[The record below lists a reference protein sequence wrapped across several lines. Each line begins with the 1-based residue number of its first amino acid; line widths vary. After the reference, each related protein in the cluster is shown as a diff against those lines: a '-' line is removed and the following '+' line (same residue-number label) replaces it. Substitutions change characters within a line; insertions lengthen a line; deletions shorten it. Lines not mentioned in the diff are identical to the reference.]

1 MIGGIK
7 GLSKQ
12 ELKEKIKQDF
22 QRKIISLF
30 AIDPK
35 EATTYQQYLA
45 LGEVIKEYSFE
56 RWLQTNKYYK
66 QNDVKQ
72 VYYFSIEFLLGK
84 LLVNNLINLGIR
96 DVCKEALNELG
107 ITLEDIEEAEREPG
121 LGNGGLGRLA
131 ACFLDSM
138 ASMGL
143 PGHGN
148 GIRYRYGLFE
158 QKIQNGYQVEVP
170 DNWLAEEYV
179 WEVKRSDRACIVKF
193 GGTVRFDIVDG
204 KLKAFHENYEPV
216 WAIPYDIPI
225 IGYGCNTVNTLRLW
239 SAEPFENIFDFAS
252 FSRGDYIKAVEYRY
266 MVQSITQV
274 LYPDDTNEQNRI
286 LRLKQEYFFVSA
298 GVQSIIRS
306 FKKRGKPIYELPN
319 YVMIQINDTHPAL
332 VIPEL
337 MRILIDEE
345 GLPWEDA
352 WDITTKTVAYT
363 NHTIM
368 VEALEKWPIDM
379 VKTLLPRIYTIIEEI
394 NRRFCGEML
403 EKTNGDWQNV
413 CNIAIIHDGQINMA
427 HLAVIGSSSV
437 NGVSKLHTEILKN
450 EVLKYFYTLYPEKFN
465 SKTNGI
471 THRRWL
477 VEANPDLA
485 RLISETLQTDRW
497 IKEPM
502 LMLRFKDFAEDKLTQ
517 ELAAN
522 IKFNNKVKLAKYIKE
537 KYNIVVDPRSIFDV
551 QVKRLHAYKR
561 QLLNALHIL
570 HLYNMLKEN
579 PGLDIYPRTFIFA
592 AKAAPG
598 YILAKKIIK
607 LINSIADKVNKDPDV
622 KDKLK
627 VVFLENYCVSL
638 AEKIIP
644 AADVSEQISTASKE
658 ASGTGNM
665 KFMMNG
671 AITIGTLDGANVEI
685 KEAVGDEN
693 IIIFGLRAEEVLDYY
708 KNGGYSAAQLY
719 QKDLRIRKIIDQ
731 LIGNFFDVPPGE
743 FMDIY
748 NHLITYN
755 DEYFVLKDFDSYHEA
770 QMKIDKIY
778 RDTKR
783 WRKMM
788 IINIGASGI
797 FSSDN
802 TIQKYAD
809 EIWHIKRVEIPD

>member
-1 MIGGIK
+1 MIGGIS
-7 GLSKQ
+7 GLNKNQ
-12 ELKEKIKQDF
+12 LKEKIKYDF
-22 QRKIISLF
+22 QKKIISLF

-35 EATTYQQYLA
+35 EATTYQKYLA

-56 RWLQTNKYYK
+56 RWLKTNKYYK
-66 QNDVKQ
+66 ENNVRQ

-84 LLVNNLINLGIR
+84 LLVNNLINLGLR
-96 DVCKEALNELG
+96 DVCKEALSELG
-107 ITLEDIEEAEREPG
+107 ISLEEIEDAEREPG

-138 ASMGL
+138 ASLGL

-170 DNWLAEEYV
+170 DNWLSEEYV

-193 GGTVRFDIVDG
+193 GGTVRFEVVDG
-204 KLKAFHENYEPV
+204 KLKAIHENYEPV
-216 WAIPYDIPI
+216 WAIPYDVPI

-239 SAEPFENIFDFAS
+239 SAEPFENVFDFAS
-252 FSRGDYIKAVEYRY
+252 FSKGDYIKAVEYRY
-266 MVQSITQV
+266 MVQSISQV

-298 GVQSIIRS
+298 GIQSIIRT
-306 FKKRGKPIYELPN
+306 FEKKGKPIYELPK

-337 MRILIDEE
+337 MRILIDEK
-345 GLPWEDA
+345 GLGWEEA
-352 WDITTKTVAYT
+352 WEITTNTVAYT

-368 VEALEKWPIDM
+368 AEALEKWPIDM
-379 VKTLLPRIYTIIEEI
+379 VKNLLPRIYTIIEEI
-394 NRRFCGEML
+394 NRRFCSQIL
-403 EKTNGDWQNV
+403 EKFDGNWTRACDV
-413 CNIAIIHDGQINMA
+413 AIIHDGQINMA
-427 HLAVIGSSSV
+427 HLAVIGSKSV
-437 NGVSKLHTEILKN
+437 NGVSELHTKILKN
-450 EVLKYFYTLYPEKFN
+450 DVLKCFYNLYPEKFN

-477 VEANPDLA
+477 IEANPELA
-485 RLISETLQTDRW
+485 NLITDSIGTDRW

-502 LMLRFKDFAEDKLTQ
+502 MMQKFKEFADDKLTQ
-517 ELAAN
+517 ERVAN
-522 IKFNNKVKLAKYIKE
+522 IKFNNKVALSNFIKSKYDID
-537 KYNIVVDPRSIFDV
+537 VDPLSIFDV
-551 QVKRLHAYKR
+551 QAKRLHAYKR
-561 QLLNALHIL
+561 QLLNAIHIM
-570 HLYNMLKEN
+570 HLYNLLKEN
-579 PGLDIYPRTFIFA
+579 PDLDIYPRTFIFA

-607 LINSIADKVNKDPDV
+607 LINSIAEKINKDPDV
-622 KDKLK
+622 KNKIK
-627 VVFLENYCVSL
+627 VVFLENYSVSL
-638 AEKIIP
+638 AEKLIP
-644 AADVSEQISTASKE
+644 CADVSEQISTASKE

-685 KEAVGDEN
+685 KQAVGDEN

-719 QKDLRIRKIIDQ
+719 QKDFRLRKIIDQ
-731 LIGNFFDVPPGE
+731 MIGNFFDVPKDE
-743 FMDIY
+743 FIDIY

-770 QMKIDKIY
+770 QMKIDKLY
-778 RDTKR
+778 KQKEK
-783 WRKMM
+783 WRRMM

-809 EIWHIKRVEIPD
+809 EIWHIENVKVPD